1 MQVGYAVWLSCL
13 VYFISL
19 TLPLAE
25 GHTDRHNMM
34 VFLLQDTLREH
45 PVGFETK
52 RRNIFDPEEDETPN
66 DTIEPPLTPEST
78 EVDNTSSFE
87 EPRVDTDG
95 ENDEDDDP
103 CNNEPTVCSRSG
115 CTKRPRFDSL
125 FCSDSCGVS
134 SLESDLLRTFQ
145 YASDIH
151 PSLLRN

>member
-1 MQVGYAVWLSCL
+1 LSH
-13 VYFISL
+13 S
-19 TLPLAE
+19 PLFAE

-52 RRNIFDPEEDETPN
+52 RRNIFDPEEDEIPN
-66 DTIEPPLTPEST
+66 GVPEPPPSPGSPEG
-78 EVDNTSSFE
+78 DNKSIADDS
-87 EPRVDTDG
+87 RMDTDA
-95 ENDEDDDP
+95 EMDEDDERRRK
-103 CNNEPTVCSRSG
+103 EPSICSRSD

-134 SLESDLLRTFQ
+134 ALESDLVRTFQ